1 MHSVRATFRGAC
13 AVLACSASALV
24 APAQPVAPASPATA
38 SDTVVL
44 DAFVVTSSEWNAL
57 QEVMESR
64 RQSVRLTDT
73 VASNDLGVL
82 PDFNIGENL
91 QRLPGISIDLDQAEA
106 RYVTVRGFNPN
117 YTSITIN
124 GSIFAATE
132 RNTRRVMMDTLPAS
146 LASSIEVTK
155 TQTPDME
162 GHSVGGSIDIKGP
175 RAIRKQPFTA
185 RVSTKVG
192 YYTNDEGFNKTGPSG
207 TADLLVTRN
216 FLDGKMGLAIS
227 ANYYLRDSYTPQEE
241 YGSSRYWYT
250 DAGVRVTTPYG
261 GNGYAVPVER
271 RLYWYHNKRERKGGS
286 VKWEYNPSSDLTFWA
301 LGFYNTATDDEARQ
315 TDLLTWNTSTVITN
329 QTPTSGTLTQSSMQ
343 QQQFLGKFDFERSI
357 GGVQAGADVRL
368 GDNTISARL
377 NYSGSYFNN
386 PENWNE
392 WRQSGSALAVRYHID
407 GDVIRFE
414 DVNPA
419 ARANLA
425 AYRPN
430 RRQFDTRT
438 LREDVYE
445 AAVDFTSAKSGR
457 IDGLGYKVGGKV
469 RRIDRSFDEDRSRY
483 VPVSASAS
491 TYTLAAANVV
501 RTDLL
506 LQTQGM
512 SGNQSI
518 MIIDPVRSRDSFDA
532 HLAANPAQWSF
543 DEMLTDDNNLDYSAV
558 EDVTAGYAQAE
569 YRRNKLS
576 VIGGFRYERT
586 QNEGTGRVLR
596 ANVWGDTT
604 NSGRYDNWMPSIVA
618 NYDFTRSNRLVLA
631 VSKTIGRP
639 AFNQFAPVGERI
651 NDLVSGLTITRS
663 NPDLKPR
670 ESTNFNITLDH
681 YFAKKAGF
689 VSVGAFL
696 ADVKNEIFTAASQ
709 RDIILDGME
718 REATV
723 TEPSNVDR
731 PYRVRGLEFSFVR
744 SLDFLPAPLEGFKV
758 NGNLTFIESDFAI
771 RMSDGSYHQTVA
783 PFGAPKRA
791 WNLALLYDKK
801 KFSAKVAWNATGMK
815 LTERINTTDTYRN
828 RYDAG
833 VTRLTASVS
842 YRLNKNWQINASGWN
857 LTGVGRREVLGRN
870 QEIPIVIADFGAAYF
885 AGFTYSFK

>member
-1 MHSVRATFRGAC
+1 MHSVRAAICGAL
-13 AVLACSASALV
+13 AVLTGLAAFAETTAPDSSAAKD
-24 APAQPVAPASPATA
+24 
-38 SDTVVL
+38 DTVVL
-44 DAFVVTSSEWNAL
+44 DAFVVTAGEWGAL

-82 PDFNIGENL
+82 PDFNVGENL
-91 QRLPGISIDLDQAEA
+91 QRLPGISVDLDQAEA

-146 LASSIEVTK
+146 LASSIAVTK

-162 GHSVGGSIDIKGP
+162 AHSVGGAIDIKGP
-175 RAIRKQPFTA
+175 RAIRRQPFTA
-185 RVSTKVG
+185 RFSSKIGT
-192 YYTNDEGFNKTGPSG
+192 YTNDEGFNKTGPSG
-207 TADLLVTRN
+207 SADFLVTRT

-227 ANYYLRDSYTPQEE
+227 GNYYLRDSYTPQEE

-250 DAGVRVTTPYG
+250 DAGVRVNTPYG

-286 VKWEYNPSSDLTFWA
+286 VKWEYNPTSNLSFWA

-315 TDLLTWNTSTVITN
+315 TDLLTWNTSTIITN

-343 QQQFLGKFDFERSI
+343 QQQFLGKFDFERTI
-357 GGVQAGADVRL
+357 GGIQTGADLRL
-368 GDNTISARL
+368 GDNTLSARL

-392 WRQSGSALAVRYHID
+392 WRQSGSALAVRYQID

-445 AAVDFTSAKSGR
+445 AALDFTSGKVGG
-457 IDGLGYKVGGKV
+457 IDGLSYKIGGKI
-469 RRIDRSFDEDRSRY
+469 RRIDRTFDEERDRY
-483 VPVSASAS
+483 VPVSASTS

-501 RTDLL
+501 RTDLA

-512 SGNQSI
+512 TGTQSI
-518 MIIDPVRSRDSFDA
+518 MIIDPIRSRDSFAA
-532 HLAANPAQWSF
+532 HLAANPAQWNF
-543 DEMLTDDNNLDYSAV
+543 DPMLTDDNNLDYSAI

-569 YRRNKLS
+569 YRQNRLS
-576 VIGGFRYERT
+576 VIGGVRYENT

-604 NSGRYDNWMPSIVA
+604 NRGRYDNWMPSIVA
-618 NYDFTRSNRLVLA
+618 NYDFTRRNRLVLA

-670 ESTNFNITLDH
+670 ESTNFNITVDH
-681 YFAKKAGF
+681 YFDKKAGF
-689 VSVGAFL
+689 ISVGAFM

-709 RDIILDGME
+709 LDVILDGVE

-723 TEPSNVDR
+723 TQPSNVDR
-731 PYRVRGLEFSFVR
+731 PYRVRGLEFSLVR
-744 SLDFLPAPLEGFKV
+744 SLNFLPAPLDGFKI

-771 RMSDGSYHQTVA
+771 RMTDGSYHQTVA

-791 WNLALLYDKK
+791 WNLALLYEKE

-815 LTERINTTDTYRN
+815 LTERINTVDTYRN

-833 VTRLTASVS
+833 VTRMTASVS

-857 LTGVGRREVLGRN
+857 LTGVGRREVLGQN